1 MRKTLIFALLLSVFA
16 VAALNSGAQEKQ
28 IKRSELPPAVE
39 ARVAA
44 ESSGAVIKGFS
55 EEKEKGQIHYE
66 MELTVNGK
74 SKDVTMDKA
83 GNVLEVEQE
92 VALEELPP
100 AVQEGLK
107 GKAGSGKIVKVESLT
122 KHEKLV
128 AYEADVVRNGQRS
141 EIQVG
146 PDGKPLAHEE

>member
-1 MRKTLIFALLLSVFA
+1 MRKTLIFALLFSGFVVLA
-16 VAALNSGAQEKQ
+16 VNSRAQEKQ

-39 ARVAA
+39 SRVAA
-44 ESSGAVIKGFS
+44 ESAGAVIKGFS
-55 EEKEKGQIHYE
+55 EENEKGQMHYE

-92 VALEELPP
+92 VVLDELPP
-100 AVQEGLK
+100 AEQAGLK
-107 GKAGSGKIVKVESLT
+107 GQAGSGKIVKVESLT
-122 KHEKLV
+122 KHDKLV